1 LSFVLS
7 PSGGLKPSIR
17 GLTTASRGPRT
28 TNGLEAKDQ
37 GRTRTQ
43 GPRTRDLVILT
54 LLILA
59 SRPGAALR
67 VETLRSTGGLP
78 PHIVGSYEETLNFQQ
93 DASGTYFVFD
103 RRGHTVHAV
112 DAATTTSRKI
122 LEIGQEDG
130 RVIQP
135 TGFDVTADGRFVIA
149 DVPRAQQRVQTF
161 DRSGKLLTGFF
172 LPGAPAARVVIGN
185 LMLNGAGSVQHTG
198 ATLLIS
204 HPESGALFTEYS
216 PGGYAQRSIGRL
228 RTTGFED
235 DREVHIAMNAGL
247 PLVDPTGGF
256 YYVFITGRPIFRKYS
271 ETGALVFERHIEGRE
286 LDALLDSQPTR
297 WPRRR
302 VQDREIPFVTP
313 VIRAA
318 AVSPAGEL
326 WISLAVPFTYVYSTD
341 GDKVRTVQFSGA
353 GTISPTSLFFSRS
366 GKLLATPGCY
376 EFDPK

>member
-1 LSFVLS
+1 LRHFSCLVLS
-7 PSGGLKPSIR
+7 LI
-17 GLTTASRGPRT
+17 
-28 TNGLEAKDQ
+28 
-37 GRTRTQ
+37 
-43 GPRTRDLVILT
+43 
-54 LLILA
+54 ILA
-59 SRPGAALR
+59 SRPDAALR
-67 VETLRSTGGLP
+67 VEMLRSTGSLP
-78 PHIVGSYEETLNFQQ
+78 PHIVGSYEEPMSFQQ

-103 RRGHTVHAV
+103 RRGHTVHTV
-112 DAATTTSRKI
+112 DANKTATRKI

-135 TGFDVTADGRFVIA
+135 TGFDVTADGRFVVA

-172 LPGAPAARVVIGN
+172 LPGVPAARVIIGN

-198 ATLLIS
+198 STLLIS
-204 HPESGALFTEYS
+204 HPESGGLFTEYS
-216 PGGYAQRSIGRL
+216 PGGFAQRSIGRL

-271 ETGALVFERHIEGRE
+271 NTGALVFERHIEGRE
-286 LDALLDSQPTR
+286 LDVVLDNQPTR

-302 VQDREIPFVTP
+302 VQDREVPLVTP

-318 AVSPAGEL
+318 GVSPSGEL
-326 WISLAVPFTYVYSTD
+326 WVSLGVPFTYVYSND
-341 GDKVRTVQFSGA
+341 GDKVRTLQFTGA
-353 GTISPTSLFFSRS
+353 GLISPTSLFFSRS
-366 GKLLATPGCY
+366 GTLLVTPGCY

>member
-1 LSFVLS
+1 LRPFSAV
-7 PSGGLKPSIR
+7 
-17 GLTTASRGPRT
+17 A
-28 TNGLEAKDQ
+28 AA
-37 GRTRTQ
+37 
-43 GPRTRDLVILT
+43 

-59 SRPGAALR
+59 SRPDAALR
-67 VETLRSTGGLP
+67 VEMLRSTGSLP
-78 PHIVGSYEETLNFQQ
+78 PHIVGSYEEAINFQQ

-103 RRGHTVHAV
+103 RRGHTVHTV
-112 DAATTTSRKI
+112 DAGKTMTRKI

-135 TGFDVTADGRFVIA
+135 TGFDVTADGRFVVA

-172 LPGAPAARVVIGN
+172 LPGTPAARVVLGN
-185 LMLNGAGSVQHTG
+185 IMLNGASSVQHTG
-198 ATLLIS
+198 STLLIS

-256 YYVFITGRPIFRKYS
+256 YYVFITGRPIVRKYS
-271 ETGALVFERHIEGRE
+271 DTGAFVFERHIEGTE
-286 LDALLDSQPTR
+286 LDGLLESQPTR

-302 VQDREIPFVTP
+302 VQDREVPLVTP

-318 AVSPAGEL
+318 AVSPTGEL
-326 WISLAVPFTYVYSTD
+326 WISLGVPFTYVYNTD
-341 GDKVRTVQFSGA
+341 GDKVRTVQFTGA
-353 GTISPTSLFFSRS
+353 GLISPTSLSFSRT
-366 GKLLATPGCY
+366 GKLLVTPGCY

>member
-1 LSFVLS
+1 LRPISAVLFAF
-7 PSGGLKPSIR
+7 I
-17 GLTTASRGPRT
+17 
-28 TNGLEAKDQ
+28 
-37 GRTRTQ
+37 
-43 GPRTRDLVILT
+43 
-54 LLILA
+54 ILA
-59 SRPGAALR
+59 SRSDAALR
-67 VETLRSTGGLP
+67 VETLRSTGSLP

-93 DASGTYFVFD
+93 DASDTYFVFD
-103 RRGHTVHAV
+103 RRGHTVHTV
-112 DAATTTSRKI
+112 DANKTTSRKI

-172 LPGAPAARVVIGN
+172 LPGAPVARVVIGTM
-185 LMLNGAGSVQHTG
+185 MLNGAGSVQHTG
-198 ATLLIS
+198 STLLIS

-235 DREVHIAMNAGL
+235 DRDVHIAMNAGL

-271 ETGALVFERHIEGRE
+271 DSGALVFERHIEGRE
-286 LDALLDSQPTR
+286 LDGLLDSQPTR

-302 VQDREIPFVTP
+302 VQDREVPLVTP
-313 VIRAA
+313 LIRAA
-318 AVSPAGEL
+318 GVSPAGEL
-326 WISLAVPFTYVYSTD
+326 WISLGVPFTYVYNTD

-353 GTISPTSLFFSRS
+353 GIISPTSLFFSRR
-366 GKLLATPGCY
+366 GKLLVTPGCY

>member
-1 LSFVLS
+1 LRRSS
-7 PSGGLKPSIR
+7 P
-17 GLTTASRGPRT
+17 
-28 TNGLEAKDQ
+28 
-37 GRTRTQ
+37 
-43 GPRTRDLVILT
+43 ILFA
-54 LLILA
+54 LIILA
-59 SRPGAALR
+59 SRPDAALR
-67 VETLRSTGGLP
+67 VETLRSTGSLP
-78 PHIVGSYEETLNFQQ
+78 PHIVGSYEEPINFQQ

-103 RRGHTVHAV
+103 RRGHTVHTV
-112 DAATTTSRKI
+112 DAGKTTTRKI

-135 TGFDVTADGRFVIA
+135 TGFDVTADGRFVVA

-172 LPGAPAARVVIGN
+172 LPGMPAARVVIGN

-198 ATLLIS
+198 STLLIS

-256 YYVFITGRPIFRKYS
+256 YHVFITGKPIFRKYS
-271 ETGALVFERHIEGRE
+271 NTGALVFERHIEGRE
-286 LDALLDSQPTR
+286 LDGLLESQPTR

-302 VQDREIPFVTP
+302 VQDREVPLVTP

-318 AVSPAGEL
+318 AVSPTGEL
-326 WISLAVPFTYVYSTD
+326 WISLGVPFTYVYNTD
-341 GDKVRTVQFSGA
+341 GDKVRTVQFTGA
-353 GTISPTSLFFSRS
+353 GPVSPTSLFFSRS
-366 GKLLATPGCY
+366 GKLLVTPGCY